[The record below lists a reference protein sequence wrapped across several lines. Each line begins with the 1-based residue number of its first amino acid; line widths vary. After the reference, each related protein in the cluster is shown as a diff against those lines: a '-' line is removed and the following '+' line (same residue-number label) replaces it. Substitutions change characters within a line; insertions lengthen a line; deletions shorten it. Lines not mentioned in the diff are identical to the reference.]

1 MAIKKPTIPETIVVH
16 LGMPENKNAPNLTVS
31 FPDYIKNVASSEIY
45 PTWPES
51 AIRANIYAQV
61 SYALNR
67 VYTEW
72 YRSKGYD
79 FDITNSTRYDQA
91 FVRGRDIFENIGR
104 IVDEQFNDYVVRGDN
119 VEPMFT
125 QYCNGTTVTC
135 AGMSQ
140 WGTVPLAEQGKAPYE
155 ILQHFYGDDINLVFD
170 APVVPAIPS
179 YPGKPLQRGST
190 GPEVRDL
197 QVRLNRIST
206 NYPGIPKI
214 YPVDGIFDIG
224 TEEAVRTFQKLFNLA
239 QDGIVGQATWYRV
252 MYLYTSVKRLAELD
266 SEGISLEE
274 ASHQYPSQLAEGSTG
289 IGVRLLQYYLSV
301 LAQFYP
307 SIPAPPI
314 DGTFGK
320 ETTASVRAFQ
330 LWDGLAVDGI
340 VGRQTWY
347 ALYDAYRAIVSAVP
361 QGTTQ
366 AGIPLFPGTPLVRGE
381 SGENVTRMQEALN
394 YIAGTYPEIGTF
406 PVTGYYGDQTAQAV
420 RSFQELFGLDAD
432 GAIGAIGAITWDTIA
447 SVYADLQSGTQ
458 VAPGQYPGYILREE
472 ETK

>member
-1 MAIKKPTIPETIVVH
+1 MAVKKPTIPENIVVH
-16 LGMPENKNAPNLTVS
+16 LGTPENKNAPNITVS

-45 PTWPES
+45 PTWPEA

-91 FVRGRDIFENIGR
+91 FVRGRDIFENISQL
-104 IVDEQFNDYVVRGDN
+104 VDDQFNDYVVRDDN

-135 AGMSQ
+135 AGLSQ
-140 WGTVPLAEQGKAPYE
+140 WGTVPLAEQGKTPYE
-155 ILQHFYGDDINLVFD
+155 ILQHFYGDNINLVFD

-179 YPGKPLQRGST
+179 YPGKPLRRGST
-190 GPEVRDL
+190 GPEVREL

-224 TEEAVRTFQKLFNLA
+224 TEEAVRTFQKLFNLT

-252 MYLYTSVKRLAELD
+252 MYLYTSVKKLAELD
-266 SEGISLEE
+266 SEGVSLEE
-274 ASHQYPSQLAEGSTG
+274 ISHQYPSQLAEGSTG
-289 IGVRLLQYYLSV
+289 LGIRLLQYYLSV

-330 LWDGLAVDGI
+330 LWDGIAVDGI

-347 ALYDAYRAIVSAVP
+347 ALYDAYREIVAAVP

-366 AGIPLFPGTPLVRGE
+366 AGIPLFPGTPLVRGA
-381 SGENVTRMQEALN
+381 SGADVTRMQEALN
-394 YIAGTYPEIGTF
+394 YIAGTYPEIKTF

-420 RSFQELFGLDAD
+420 RAFQELFGLEVD
-432 GAIGAIGAITWDTIA
+432 GAIGAITWDTIA
-447 SVYADLQSGTQ
+447 SAYADLQSGTQ

-472 ETK
+472 ETT